1 MDNNEVKR
9 RIKLIEKHMQGECEI
24 EYLTE
29 DEDMSAWAT
38 LSNSNNVYYMLLMD
52 GAEVREKPQDIECW
66 ANVYSDHRTYH
77 PSEQSALDNVMP
89 SAIRTAV
96 HVKEVK

>member
-29 DEDMSAWAT
+29 NMSEWET
-38 LSNSNNVYYMLLMD
+38 LCNSNSVYYMLLMD
-52 GAEVREKPQDIECW
+52 VVEFREKLQALEVWC
-66 ANVYSDHRTYH
+66 NVYDGDTSYH
-77 PSEQSALDNVMP
+77 HSVEE
-89 SAIRTAV
+89 AINNASCCVVRTAV
-96 HVKEVK
+96 HMKEVL